1 MKKKNKLALAL
12 TLAAALGGGAAM
24 EATQPQQAETTQ
36 QATNKQDKQ
45 RPSFHQQAT
54 IITNQRRTVLGNVV
68 SKSRT
73 KRTSFLG
80 DGGKK
85 KHNNLIRTNRSKKRL
100 TAKNNA

>member
-1 MKKKNKLALAL
+1 MKKNNKLALAIAL
-12 TLAAALGGGAAM
+12 VAGLGGAGVM
-24 EATQPQQAETTQ
+24 EATQPQQTETTQ

-45 RPSFHQQAT
+45 RTSFRQQS
-54 IITNQRRTVLGNVV
+54 IPITNQRRTVLGNVV
-68 SKSRT
+68 PKSRT

-100 TAKNNA
+100 RTKNNA